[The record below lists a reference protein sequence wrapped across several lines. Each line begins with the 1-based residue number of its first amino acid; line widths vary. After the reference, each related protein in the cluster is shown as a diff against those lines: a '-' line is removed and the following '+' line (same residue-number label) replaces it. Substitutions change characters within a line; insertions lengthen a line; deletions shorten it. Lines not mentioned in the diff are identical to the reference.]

1 MVDGGIETIAGIMR
15 DPVFGPVVMFGLG
28 GILVEVLKDVT
39 FRAAPFDADEAKKM
53 IGDLRARE
61 IFDGVRGAKPADI
74 DALADTLA
82 ALSRFAAA
90 NADTIESVDINPLRV
105 MEKGQ
110 GVRALDALI
119 SVQL

>member
-1 MVDGGIETIAGIMR
+1 
-15 DPVFGPVVMFGLG
+15 
-28 GILVEVLKDVT
+28 
-39 FRAAPFDADEAKKM
+39 M

-119 SVQL
+119 SVQP